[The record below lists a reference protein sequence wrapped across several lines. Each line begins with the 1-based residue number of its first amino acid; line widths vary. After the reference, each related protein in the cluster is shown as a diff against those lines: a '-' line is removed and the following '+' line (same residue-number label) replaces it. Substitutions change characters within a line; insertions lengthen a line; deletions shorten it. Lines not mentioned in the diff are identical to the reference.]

1 VTARTGWSR
10 ASVALTAI
18 AALIVLVA
26 SCGVAVSG
34 SPPSAASRSAGQ
46 SGGTDSARPPAAGS
60 QDSVATPAQ
69 SPAGPPYP
77 VGVRE
82 ITVDDHARQIETAS
96 DVSSRVLPT
105 VVRYPAMSGHA
116 GQDNWDASAAPG
128 AFPLVVFAP
137 GYLQCGSAYAPLLR
151 SWANAGFVVAEV
163 RFPLTDCHTTS
174 PDEADIINQPFDVSA
189 VISQLL
195 ADSADPASP
204 LHGLI
209 DPHQVAVAGH
219 SDGGD
224 TAAAVADN
232 TCCRDG
238 RVRAAIVLAG
248 AELSSF
254 GGSYFPA
261 ASPPTLFVQ
270 GTGDTVNL
278 PADTKQLYDGDRA
291 GAKALLWVDG
301 ASHLSP
307 YEGNGP
313 AEQLVA
319 KVTTDFLQMT
329 LLGSSPAGRSMIQN
343 GNVTGS
349 STLTTSGMPSAAG

>member
-1 VTARTGWSR
+1 MTARTDWSR
-10 ASVALTAI
+10 ARAALTTIVALVSLVTLVTSCSVAA
-18 AALIVLVA
+18 
-26 SCGVAVSG
+26 SG
-34 SPPSAASRSAGQ
+34 SPHPDASTASVGPLVARSQASAA
-46 SGGTDSARPPAAGS
+46 
-60 QDSVATPAQ
+60 TPTQ

-77 VGVRE
+77 VGARE
-82 ITVDDHARQIETAS
+82 ITVDNHAR
-96 DVSSRVLPT
+96 SRVLPT
-105 VVRYPAMSGHA
+105 LVRYPAMTGHA
-116 GQDNWDASAAPG
+116 DQDNWGASAAPG

-151 SWANAGFVVAEV
+151 SWTQAGFVVAEV
-163 RFPLTDCHTTS
+163 SFPLTDCHTSS
-174 PDEADIINQPFDVSA
+174 PDEADIINQPSDVGA

-195 ADSADPASP
+195 ADSGDPASP

-209 DPHQVAVAGH
+209 DPHRVAVAGH

-224 TAAAVADN
+224 TVAAAADN
-232 TCCRDG
+232 TCCRDD
-238 RVRAAIVLAG
+238 RVSAAIVLAG

-254 GGSYFPA
+254 GGTYFPPG
-261 ASPPTLFVQ
+261 SPPTLFVQ

-278 PADTKQLYDGDRA
+278 PPDTKQLYNGDRA

-301 ASHLSP
+301 ANHLSP

-319 KVTTDFLQMT
+319 KVTTDFLEMT
-329 LLGSSPAGRSMIQN
+329 LRGSGPAGQSMVRD
-343 GNVTGS
+343 GNVTGR